1 LHAARAEFWMPFTL
15 MREQAHES
23 PGSTLS
29 GRGVIVTRPLKQ
41 CDALLG
47 MLQARGAHA
56 RCLPVVEIE
65 APSDPAPAIR
75 ALNALENFDIAI
87 FVSANAVRKAME
99 LKTNGRAF
107 PDALAVA
114 AVGPATRNALEQ
126 AGVRVEIEPSGE
138 YSSEGLLRS
147 PALTADAVRDKRVL
161 LVKGEGGRSLLG
173 DTLTQDGAYLTRI
186 DVYRRSR
193 PRGSIHALLGEPLN
207 GFEFI
212 VLTSGTALD
221 HLLELASPEE
231 RAHVLNTPL
240 VVVSTRLADIA
251 VERGA
256 RHEPIV
262 AAKPA
267 DAAIVDALERW
278 LARASP
284 ETG

>member
-1 LHAARAEFWMPFTL
+1 M
-15 MREQAHES
+15 
-23 PGSTLS
+23 LS

-41 CDALLG
+41 CDALLR

-65 APSDPAPAIR
+65 APSDPAPAID

-87 FVSANAVRKAME
+87 FVSANAVRKALE

-107 PDALAVA
+107 PNTLAVA

-161 LVKGEGGRSLLG
+161 LVKGEGGRSLLA
-173 DTLTQDGAYLTRI
+173 DTLTQGGAHLTRI

-207 GFEFI
+207 GFDFI

-231 RAHVLNTPL
+231 SAHVLNTPL
-240 VVVSTRLADIA
+240 VVVSTRLADIV

-256 RHEPIV
+256 KHEPIV

-284 ETG
+284 GTG

>member
-1 LHAARAEFWMPFTL
+1 MPCTL
-15 MREQAHES
+15 VREQAHES
-23 PGSTLS
+23 PSSTLS
-29 GRGVIVTRPLKQ
+29 GRGVVVTRPLKQ

-47 MLQARGAHA
+47 MLRACGAHA

-75 ALNALENFDIAI
+75 ALNALEDFDIAI
-87 FVSANAVRKAME
+87 FVSANAVRKALE
-99 LKTNGRAF
+99 LRTDGRAF
-107 PDALAVA
+107 PNTLAVA
-114 AVGPATRNALEQ
+114 AVGPATREALEQ

-147 PALTADAVRDKRVL
+147 PALTAGAVRDKRVL
-161 LVKGEGGRSLLG
+161 LVKGEGGRSLLA
-173 DTLTQDGAYLTRI
+173 DTLTQSGAHLTRI
-186 DVYRRSR
+186 DVYRRCR
-193 PRGSIHALLGEPLN
+193 PQGSIHALLGEPLK
-207 GFEFI
+207 GFDFI

-231 RAHVLNTPL
+231 SAHVLNTPL
-240 VVVSTRLADIA
+240 VVVSTRLAEIV

-278 LARASP
+278 LAKRARCP
-284 ETG
+284 